1 MLKKQLEEHYSVM
14 GVELDKKD
22 FLFFND
28 QELKSISSKE
38 FKQVV
43 DNPMNN
49 YNAILVDV
57 NDSNE
62 IENIGENYFA
72 LGAEREFRGQVFNQI
87 IDITIHSVWTMAKIK
102 EYNRIIK
109 LMDYVNEGDP
119 IKITLESNSDGRHID
134 SLEPI
139 RIDDRILTAV

>member
-1 MLKKQLEEHYSVM
+1 MDDSV
-14 GVELDKKD
+14 LY
-22 FLFFND
+22 LAII
-28 QELKSISSKE
+28 IS
-38 FKQVV
+38 
-43 DNPMNN
+43 
-49 YNAILVDV
+49 ACALLIIIIGITRILGLPG
-57 NDSNE
+57 
-62 IENIGENYFA
+62 IESPEKRAGRIGERVA
-72 LGAEREFRGQVFNQI
+72 GI
-87 IDITIHSVWTMAKIK
+87 IIQEILDEDDIWTIAKIK